1 MTDSIQV
8 QTIRASSTAR
18 RYKDIQPSQHCAPT
32 ELTHEMKFG
41 NLKRKQI
48 CMHEENSECCA
59 AKNINRYPNVNSNDN
74 YKPSELNLQEGAS

>member
-1 MTDSIQV
+1 
-8 QTIRASSTAR
+8 
-18 RYKDIQPSQHCAPT
+18 
-32 ELTHEMKFG
+32 MKFG
-41 NLKRKQI
+41 ILKRKQI